1 MSVKF
6 GIVLVVFLSWFLSS
20 GISAEGTLTE
30 TYSDSD
36 SLEFTLPEVIVEGDS
51 SMHSL
56 RMEVI
61 HAEEIKFEVFNNLN
75 STDDFDITCEWH
87 APLGTNIKRWS
98 CDVGYMKK
106 ARADGVRDWMQ
117 GHSPILPSDHK
128 LLIKNANRA
137 RALNK
142 EMRQLAAQH
151 PELAIAII
159 NAHELEQLYKQEQ
172 KKRYKDSIFV
182 GHPEPDLAL
191 NKLDIWAAAFEDHS
205 NGVISDATWKR
216 LGQYLQKNI

>member
-1 MSVKF
+1 MLKR
-6 GIVLVVFLSWFLSS
+6 L
-20 GISAEGTLTE
+20 
-30 TYSDSD
+30 
-36 SLEFTLPEVIVEGDS
+36 
-51 SMHSL
+51 
-56 RMEVI
+56 
-61 HAEEIKFEVFNNLN
+61 KFEVFNNLN

-106 ARADGVRDWMQ
+106 ARADGIRDWRQ
-117 GHSPILPSDHK
+117 GHSPILPSDHN

-142 EMRQLAAQH
+142 EMKTLAMQH

-172 KKRYKDSIFV
+172 KKRYKDSILV
-182 GHPEPDLAL
+182 GDPEPDLAF

-205 NGVISDATWKR
+205 NGVISDTTWKR
-216 LGQYLQKNI
+216 WDKYLQKNI